1 MEGGVEGVEVVE
13 DTAKTKDDDTC
24 SRGESGSQDV
34 TDHRQSVK
42 EGGVKND
49 WDGASGDVKGGTKT
63 GRDVSDELIQL
74 KLELNHQVQRLYEIC
89 TRKIACGGREEEER
103 ERRRSAEQVAVMA
116 RKLYGLQHQVGVAMG
131 VAAHK
136 AVVSN
141 HLSRNIFLFTVY
153 LAGLEVFNY
162 CTTLAQGLM
171 NILCKWL
178 LT

>member
-1 MEGGVEGVEVVE
+1 VEGGVEVVE

-24 SRGESGSQDV
+24 AGSRGESGDV

-42 EGGVKND
+42 AGGVKND
-49 WDGASGDVKGGTKT
+49 CDGVGEDVKGGTKT
-63 GRDVSDELIQL
+63 GRDVREELIQL
-74 KLELNHQVQRLYEIC
+74 KLELSHQVQRLCEIC

-103 ERRRSAEQVAVMA
+103 ERRRSAEQVAMMA
-116 RKLYGLQHQVGVAMG
+116 RKLYGLQHQVGVA
-131 VAAHK
+131 AQK

-141 HLSRNIFLFTVY
+141 HLSRNIFLFTVC
-153 LAGLEVFNY
+153 LAGLEVFKNS
-162 CTTLAQGLM
+162 TTLTQGVM